1 MTQQPQTEKIG
12 GRQLVDCRAL
22 PQNLIT
28 EPGKAAML
36 DFERGVLASL
46 VSQSCSGEAS
56 AGVCMMQGFRLRV
69 RGVGFRLGFR
79 PWASMLQEDLSE
91 LVVCTRCILSAFSI
105 AGV

>member
-1 MTQQPQTEKIG
+1 
-12 GRQLVDCRAL
+12 
-22 PQNLIT
+22 
-28 EPGKAAML
+28 ML

-56 AGVCMMQGFRLRV
+56 AGVCMMQATLLGGMQGFRLRV